1 LTRRSLPSVIMTFL
15 PIVERELRFR
25 ARRSQTHRLRA
36 GMGLAAILVALGT
49 ITLGGGGGRNPGQTG
64 VEVFWMLSV
73 AAFVVCLF
81 AGPLLAADSLSLEKR
96 EGTLQLLF
104 LTDLRGYDIVLGK
117 LAAAALPAV
126 YALLA
131 VMPIL
136 GLSFLLGG
144 VTGGEFQRVNTTL
157 LVTIFFSLAVALF
170 VSAISLD
177 GRRAMLGSGL
187 LLLVTA
193 AAPWLMRTLGPEPT
207 TTLTVAISNLPSP
220 WMALEMA
227 SDDRYPGEAA
237 VYWRI
242 LATLFALSIGL
253 LFLASLVLPRSLREK
268 AIPAR
273 PGVGSTRHHRQAA
286 DAESSRRRRQWLLE
300 KNPVLWLARST
311 SGETWSTTGIW
322 LLGFALWVCGFV
334 ASRHNPAAVPI
345 LFLTLYGLHT
355 AIKCWIAWEASR
367 RFAEDRRTGSL
378 ELLLTTP
385 LGERRILSGWLL
397 GMKRKCLVP
406 VLMLLAMDLAF
417 WSAAP
422 SGAWQL
428 AVLGT
433 AALFLADAYTL
444 CWVGLWV
451 GLTASNSV
459 QGFTK
464 TIGYVLCL
472 PWLTFFTFLAVTGLA
487 LTGTVL
493 PNQPAWLAVAW
504 VLFCLFFD
512 LTLTAWSIGKLS
524 DRFRTV
530 AAVGS
535 T

>member
-1 LTRRSLPSVIMTFL
+1 MTFL

-25 ARRSQTHRLRA
+25 ARRSQTYQLRA
-36 GMGLAAILVALGT
+36 GLGLAAILVALGT
-49 ITLGGGGGRNPGQTG
+49 ITLGGGGRNPGQTG
-64 VEVFWMLSV
+64 AEVFWMLSA
-73 AAFVVCLF
+73 AAFVMCLF
-81 AGPLLAADSLSLEKR
+81 TGPLLAADSLSLEKR
-96 EGTLQLLF
+96 ERTLQILF

-117 LAAAALPAV
+117 LAAVALPAV
-126 YALLA
+126 YTLLA
-131 VMPIL
+131 VMPVL
-136 GLSFLLGG
+136 ALSFLLGG
-144 VTGGEFQRVNTTL
+144 VTGGEFQRVNMTL
-157 LVTIFFSLAVALF
+157 LVTIFFSLALALF
-170 VSAISLD
+170 ISAISVD

-187 LLLVTA
+187 LLLVTT
-193 AAPWLMRTLGPEPT
+193 AAPWLVQTLDPDAT
-207 TTLTVAISNLPSP
+207 ATLIVAVSNLPSP
-220 WMALEMA
+220 WLAYEIA
-227 SDDRYPGEAA
+227 SDNLYPGEAA

-242 LATLFALSIGL
+242 LGTLLGLSIGL
-253 LFLASLVLPRSLREK
+253 LVLASLVLPRSLREK
-268 AIPAR
+268 AIPAQ
-273 PGVGSTRHHRQAA
+273 PGVGSPQRYLQAA
-286 DAESSRRRRQWLLE
+286 DLESSRRRRQGLLE
-300 KNPVLWLARST
+300 KNPVLWLARATTGELWST
-311 SGETWSTTGIW
+311 SGFW
-322 LLGFALWVCGFV
+322 LLSFALWACGFMV
-334 ASRHNPAAVPI
+334 SRRNPAAVPI

-367 RFAEDRRTGSL
+367 RFAEDRRSGSL

-385 LGERRILSGWLL
+385 LGERRLLSGWLL

-422 SGAWQL
+422 SGVWQL

-464 TIGYVLCL
+464 TIGYVLFL
-472 PWLTFFTFLAVTGLA
+472 PWLTFFTFLAVTGLT
-487 LTGTVL
+487 LSGTVL
-493 PNQPAWLAVAW
+493 PGQPAWLAVAW

-535 T
+535 A